1 MSESQNEYETE
12 QQTDAEPTP
21 GPWRL
26 QKDPESLEIEVIRD
40 SEGYH
45 APWHI
50 AKVYGE
56 APSVI
61 DGTGPLK
68 DCATEDNARLIAAAG
83 TAAQELPD
91 EYDAVAAVE
100 ALSEGLDAAR
110 RAIIDLQ
117 EAHTSGPP
125 EDSAEAAAQ
134 AASHRLKVFMAE
146 AGADETMIPG
156 DASVALASAEGSG
169 DEQ

>member
-1 MSESQNEYETE
+1 MSKPQTEYET
-12 QQTDAEPTP
+12 DAEFNEDESWEVAKIP
-21 GPWRL
+21 GIVVRV
-26 QKDPESLEIEVIRD
+26 DERD
-40 SEGYH
+40 QVASVRGRSEEEML
-45 APWHI
+45 AR
-50 AKVYGE
+50 
-56 APSVI
+56 
-61 DGTGPLK
+61 
-68 DCATEDNARLIAAAG
+68 ARLIAAAG

-156 DASVALASAEGSG
+156 DASVALASAEGS
-169 DEQ
+169 EE

>member
-1 MSESQNEYETE
+1 MSEEKADYY
-12 QQTDAEPTP
+12 TDVSPT
-21 GPWRL
+21 GFA
-26 QKDPESLEIEVIRD
+26 S
-40 SEGYH
+40 
-45 APWHI
+45 APWEPEGPDKNGH
-50 AKVYGE
+50 AHVWGSDGDLVATVCDNPVYGE
-56 APSVI
+56 TAF
-61 DGTGPLK
+61 DR
-68 DCATEDNARLIAAAG
+68 ARLIAAAG

-91 EYDAVAAVE
+91 EYDPVAAVE
-100 ALSEGLDAAR
+100 ALPEGLDAAR

-156 DASVALASAEGSG
+156 DASVALASAKTHYE
-169 DEQ
+169 